1 MPGTRHI
8 GGGTA
13 GRAARWLAAA
23 LLVPALVSCGGGGGD
38 SASAQRSDSGPNG
51 NGQNGDGGQTGE
63 QRTQDTGNQGGF
75 RTAGEPSANVQGTDN
90 KALIKL
96 SFPAR
101 TSFRATISKVA
112 DCGTSRFATPASR
125 PVQVVDG
132 ETERAEFTLP
142 RWTPGT
148 TSRTICLTVTVDGDS
163 KQVQAVG
170 TVEIITVPDDGST
183 SGTGSTPSVEA
194 TPYGGVSL
202 YGGATIGAGSNP

>member
-1 MPGTRHI
+1 MPGTRQI
-8 GGGTA
+8 GGRTA

-38 SASAQRSDSGPNG
+38 SASAQRSD
-51 NGQNGDGGQTGE
+51 NGQNGGGQNDNGGQTGD

-90 KALIKL
+90 TALIKL

-101 TSFRATISKVA
+101 TSFQATISKVA

-125 PVQVVDG
+125 SVEVVDG

-142 RWTPGT
+142 QWKPGT
-148 TSRTICLTVTVDGDS
+148 TSRTICLTVTVDGSS

-170 TVEIITVPDDGST
+170 TVEIITIPD
-183 SGTGSTPSVEA
+183 SGTTPGNGTTPGGGA
-194 TPYGGVSL
+194 TPYGGASVS
-202 YGGATIGAGSNP
+202 AGSNP